1 MVRDARRNQTRV
13 SATVIAT
20 ENTLTD
26 ENNTPVSTDKT
37 FEINLLKELED
48 QNLVVK

>member
-1 MVRDARRNQTRV
+1 MVRDARRNQTRF

-26 ENNTPVSTDKT
+26 ENNTPVSTNTT
-37 FEINLLKELED
+37 FEINLLKELEG
-48 QNLVVK
+48 QNLIIK